1 MPIHIGAHP
10 SNLTLFVLSK
20 KPELLQ
26 ELLTPIGQS
35 VEWVNY
41 LDGRK
46 TISKLASGEIDFGG
60 TGSTPPIRAQAEGV
74 PVVYVSTSQPRPAHG
89 AILVLKNSPIYSIA
103 DLKGKTVSL
112 SEGSYQEQLLAVAL
126 SQVGLEYRD
135 VKTLPFK
142 APEGLETFLKGE
154 VDVWI
159 AGDPLLAAVQAKYDL
174 RVISYTEGIISDR
187 SVFFTHRAFAEQL
200 EPLRLIVQ
208 ALERSEHWIATHY
221 REAAELLAANIN
233 NGVDAVH
240 WEVSLRR
247 RPWGLVPIS
256 EEFVAEQQHAADLLY
271 RFGNVPTAI
280 KVADALLP
288 NNVSVFA
295 AEPTFRS

>member
-1 MPIHIGAHP
+1 MSIHIGAHP

-46 TISKLASGEIDFGG
+46 TITKLASGEIDFGG

-74 PVVYVSTSQPRPAHG
+74 PVVYIATSQPRPAHG
-89 AILVLKNSPIYSIA
+89 AILVLKDSPIQSIA

-112 SEGSYQEQLLAVAL
+112 SEGSYQEHLLAVAL
-126 SQVGLEYRD
+126 SRVGLKYRD

-142 APEGLETFLKGE
+142 APEGLAAFLKGE

-159 AGDPLLAAVQAKYDL
+159 AGDPLLAEVQAKYEL
-174 RVISYTEGIISDR
+174 RLIAYTGAIISDR
-187 SVFFTHRAFAEQL
+187 SVFFSHRTFAEQL
-200 EPLRLIVQ
+200 EPLRLIVR
-208 ALERSEHWIATHY
+208 ALERSERWIATHY
-221 REAAELLAANIN
+221 QEAAELLASEIN
-233 NGVDAVH
+233 NGVDVIN

-247 RPWGLVPIS
+247 
-256 EEFVAEQQHAADLLY
+256 
-271 RFGNVPTAI
+271 
-280 KVADALLP
+280 
-288 NNVSVFA
+288 
-295 AEPTFRS
+295 

>member
-1 MPIHIGAHP
+1 MTIHIGAHP

-26 ELLTPIGQS
+26 ELLAPIGQS

-46 TISKLASGEIDFGG
+46 TISKLASGEIDLGG

-74 PVVYVSTSQPRPAHG
+74 PVVYVATSQPRPAHG
-89 AILVLKNSPIYSIA
+89 AILVLKDSPIQSIA

-112 SEGSYQEQLLAVAL
+112 SEGSYQEHLLAVAL

-142 APEGLETFLKGE
+142 APEGLAAFLKGE

-159 AGDPLLAAVQAKYDL
+159 AGDPLLAEVQAKYEL
-174 RVISYTEGIISDR
+174 RLIAYAGAIISDR
-187 SVFFTHRAFAEQL
+187 SVFFARRTFAEQL
-200 EPLRLIVQ
+200 EPLRLVVQ
-208 ALERSEHWIATHY
+208 ALERSERWIATHY
-221 REAAELLAANIN
+221 KEAAELLASEIN
-233 NGVDAVH
+233 NGVDVIN

-256 EEFVAEQQHAADLLY
+256 QEFIAEQQQAADLLY
-271 RFGNVPTAI
+271 HFGNISTEI

-288 NNVSVFA
+288 NNVDIFA